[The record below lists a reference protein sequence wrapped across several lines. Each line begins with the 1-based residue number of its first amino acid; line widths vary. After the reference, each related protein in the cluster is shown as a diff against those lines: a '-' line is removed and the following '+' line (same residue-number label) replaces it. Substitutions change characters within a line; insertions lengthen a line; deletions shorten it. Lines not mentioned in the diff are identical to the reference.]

1 MNLGNLYKNDTNLT
15 NFKRDNLRIID
26 ELKPKKTIFTH
37 IEETENTTYTEFK
50 EMEKEYK
57 NLYFG
62 YDGMIIDVK

>member
-1 MNLGNLYKNDTNLT
+1 M
-15 NFKRDNLRIID
+15 
-26 ELKPKKTIFTH
+26 H